1 MKIVSAIGGFCGM
14 VLLPI
19 HLVAVEPQVYSIAME
34 GSAPY
39 YSPFLATVPVGFAV
53 RWINQTATA
62 HTVTHDGCLR
72 GKTCVFDSGSVLPG
86 NSFALP
92 SLKAGTYHY
101 YCRLHPIMRGV
112 VTVTEPTVK
121 EEGATISG

>member
-1 MKIVSAIGGFCGM
+1 MRIVSAISVFSGM

-19 HLVAVEPQVYSIAME
+19 HLVAVEPQVYSIEME
-34 GSAPY
+34 GSALY
-39 YSPFLATVPVGFAV
+39 YSPFLATVPVGFVA
-53 RWINQTATA
+53 RWINLTATA
-62 HTVTHDGCLR
+62 HTVTHDGCLT

-92 SLKAGTYHY
+92 ALKAGTYHY

-112 VTVTEPTVK
+112 VNVIEPTDK
-121 EEGATISG
+121 EKDTTIAG